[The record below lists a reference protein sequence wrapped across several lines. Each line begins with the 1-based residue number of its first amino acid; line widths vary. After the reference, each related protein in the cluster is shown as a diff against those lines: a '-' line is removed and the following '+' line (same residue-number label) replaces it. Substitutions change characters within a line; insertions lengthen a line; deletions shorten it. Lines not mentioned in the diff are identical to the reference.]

1 MFVKG
6 SEKMKTAMLV
16 TGSGPLLVSTTC
28 ESLAEAGF
36 TQAMHSKGIDKF
48 IACEVSLD
56 RCRHLYPRHFHEQS
70 GGACDDRHVD
80 VLDTDGRR
88 IFLNFPF
95 IESGAPLLVDRQAL
109 TIEVTP

>member
-1 MFVKG
+1 
-6 SEKMKTAMLV
+6 MKTAMLV

-36 TQAMHSKGIDKF
+36 TQALHCKGIDKF

-56 RCRHLYPRHFHEQS
+56 RCRRLYPRHFPEQPRGCES
-70 GGACDDRHVD
+70 GVE
-80 VLDTDGRR
+80 VLDTDGLR

-95 IESGAPLLVDRQAL
+95 AESGAPLLVDRQA
-109 TIEVTP
+109 TAIEVTP

>member
-1 MFVKG
+1 
-6 SEKMKTAMLV
+6 MKTAMLV

-28 ESLAEAGF
+28 ESLAEGGF

-48 IACEVSLD
+48 IACEVSLG

-70 GGACDDRHVD
+70 GEACDDGHVD

-95 IESGAPLLVDRQAL
+95 IESGAPLLVDRQA
-109 TIEVTP
+109 TATQVTP

>member
-6 SEKMKTAMLV
+6 SEKKMKTAMLV

-48 IACEVSLD
+48 IVCEVSLD
-56 RCRHLYPRHFHEQS
+56 R
-70 GGACDDRHVD
+70 
-80 VLDTDGRR
+80 
-88 IFLNFPF
+88 
-95 IESGAPLLVDRQAL
+95 
-109 TIEVTP
+109 